1 VKTVPISAIR
11 SDHLEAAKQF
21 LEIPEK
27 EKPLSTWMLYE
38 TIAEVWED
46 HSIEALP
53 PVIIRPTP
61 APFRLIGPAEIEV
74 WHPTLF
80 PVKKKILLWEYFVTL
95 DLADAHRVPVIV
107 GTMDQPMV
115 PYKSPGPEVDE
126 DAYKAALST
135 LNQALGSANSPAAQA
150 EAAFM
155 KQKQMEAAAAK
166 LKKSIYGDAEVTFG
180 GGIGG
185 TAASSFVYTGPMMAT
200 MAQNPKPVP
209 PKKLKPYPLSPYGG
223 KLPPDNFDPE
233 EF

>member
-1 VKTVPISAIR
+1 MKTVPISAIR

-27 EKPLSTWMLYE
+27 EKPLSTWLLYE

-53 PVIIRPTP
+53 PVIIKPTP

-74 WHPTLF
+74 WHPALF

-107 GTMDQPMV
+107 GTMDQSVV
-115 PYKSPGPEVDE
+115 PYKSPGTEVDE
-126 DAYKAALST
+126 DAYKAALSAI
-135 LNQALGSANSPAAQA
+135 NQALVSPGLTMAQA
-150 EAAFM
+150 EAAYL
-155 KQKQMEAAAAK
+155 KQKQMEATAAA
-166 LKKSIYGDAEVTFG
+166 LKKSFYEDAGVAFT
-180 GGIGG
+180 GGIGSNV
-185 TAASSFVYTGPMMAT
+185 TSSFIYAYTAPP
-200 MAQNPKPVP
+200 MAQNLKPAQ
-209 PKKLKPYPLSPYGG
+209 PKKVPLSFYPDPYS
-223 KLPPDNFDPE
+223 DPE